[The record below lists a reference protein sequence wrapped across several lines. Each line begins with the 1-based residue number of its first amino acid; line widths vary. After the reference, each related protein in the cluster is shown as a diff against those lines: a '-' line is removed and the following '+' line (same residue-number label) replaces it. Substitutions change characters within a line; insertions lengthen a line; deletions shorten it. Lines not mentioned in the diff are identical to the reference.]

1 MTLFTVTHKDD
12 SVSLRNFIKDK
23 FSTYSTREIERLLS
37 RNGCEVNK
45 MLQRFG
51 STKLK
56 EGDQIKVMSS
66 FLEKKST
73 EKLEI
78 PILFRD
84 EDFLVIDKPAGLSSN
99 LKDLEPHFQ
108 ETLYLVHRLDKNT
121 TGALI
126 LALNPNAQKEI
137 EKLFFNREIQKTY
150 LALTHGRVPN
160 SSGEIDQPLALKK
173 RYEGG
178 VIYKTT
184 RYGKQA
190 LTRYT
195 RLALSKAESLVEL
208 MPITGRTHQIRVH
221 LSSIGHPILGDAIYT
236 EKSISNYRVPHL
248 LLHARKI
255 QFTHPITGKNV
266 IIIAPI
272 PSVMKRS
279 ISTLF
284 KKQKL
289 CGF

>member
-1 MTLFTVTHKDD
+1 MQ
-12 SVSLRNFIKDK
+12 
-23 FSTYSTREIERLLS
+23 
-37 RNGCEVNK
+37 
-45 MLQRFG
+45 QRFG

-56 EGDQIKVMSS
+56 EGDQIKIMPS
-66 FLEKKST
+66 FLEKKSN

-78 PILFRD
+78 PVLYKD
-84 EDFLVIDKPAGLSSN
+84 EDFLVINKPAGLSSS
-99 LKDLEPHFQ
+99 LKDLEPHFK

-121 TGALI
+121 SGALI
-126 LALNPNAQKEI
+126 LALNLNAQKEI

-160 SSGEIDQPLALKK
+160 PSGEIDQPIALKK

-178 VIYKTT
+178 VIYKAT

-190 LTRYT
+190 QTRYV

-208 MPITGRTHQIRVH
+208 MPVTGRTHQIRVH

-255 QFTHPITGKNV
+255 QFTHPISGKSV
-266 IIIAPI
+266 IIVAPI
-272 PSVMKRS
+272 PSIMKRS

-284 KKQKL
+284 KKQKV